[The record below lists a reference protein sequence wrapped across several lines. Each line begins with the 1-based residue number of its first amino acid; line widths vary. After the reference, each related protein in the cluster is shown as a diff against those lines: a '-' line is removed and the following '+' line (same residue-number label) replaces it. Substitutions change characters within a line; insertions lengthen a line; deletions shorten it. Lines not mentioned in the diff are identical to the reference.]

1 MFANSQQRYLAEEV
15 GLDHVEGLIS
25 RREALRRL
33 GMMGFNAV
41 AASSLLA
48 ACAQDAEERAPASPT
63 ATATATAQASAVP
76 TTAEG
81 AVATE
86 DISFQGPTA
95 TLLGAYAPAEDPKG
109 AVLVIHENRGL
120 TDHFKSVAGRL
131 ARDGYSALALDLLS
145 EEGGTARIADDAAVM
160 AALQRAAAG
169 DRFVNDMKAALGEL
183 ERRNPGEKLG
193 IIGFCFGGG
202 QVWSMIQDGDP
213 RLAAA
218 APFYGTPPE
227 PADFS
232 RSNAAVLAVYGA
244 LDQRVTGTRPAAEA
258 ALKEAELPHK
268 ILVYEGADHA
278 FFNETGQRYNA
289 EAATQVYQELINWY
303 NEHLAS

>member
-1 MFANSQQRYLAEEV
+1 MFTNSQERYLAEEV
-15 GLDHVEGLIS
+15 GIDHADGLIS

-33 GMMGFNAV
+33 GLMGFNAV
-41 AASSLLA
+41 AASTLLA
-48 ACAQDAEERAPASPT
+48 ACARDAEERTPPSPT
-63 ATATATAQASAVP
+63 SAASAAPSAAP
-76 TTAEG
+76 TGAEG

-86 DISFQGPTA
+86 DITFQGPTSN
-95 TLLGAYAPAEDPKG
+95 LIGAYAAAEDPKG

-120 TDHFKSVAGRL
+120 TDHFRSVAGRL

-145 EEGGTARIADDAAVM
+145 EEGGTAKVGDDAAAM
-160 AALQRAAAG
+160 AALSNAAASG
-169 DRFVNDMKAALGEL
+169 RFVPDMKASLGEL
-183 ERRNPGEKLG
+183 ERRNPDTKLG
-193 IIGFCFGGG
+193 MVGFCFGGG
-202 QVWSMIQDGDP
+202 LVWSMVQDGDP

-232 RSNAAVLAVYGA
+232 KSKAAVLAVYGA
-244 LDQRVTGTRPAAEA
+244 LDTRVGATRPAAEA
-258 ALKEAELPHK
+258 ALKEAGLPYK

-289 EAATQVYQELINWY
+289 DAATKVYQELINWY
-303 NEHLAS
+303 NQHLAS